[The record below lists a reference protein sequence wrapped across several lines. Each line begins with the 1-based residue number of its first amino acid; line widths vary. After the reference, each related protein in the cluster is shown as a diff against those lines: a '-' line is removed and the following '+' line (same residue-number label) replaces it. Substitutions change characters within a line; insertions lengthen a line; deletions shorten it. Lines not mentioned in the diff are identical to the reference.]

1 MVYVLLDDEDVIGV
15 FDSPDIPD
23 KILEKHFG
31 TFKAINKVDVRDS
44 GVEWTRVIMCNGVIT
59 RVTLLEFVINE
70 I

>member
-1 MVYVLLDDEDVIGV
+1 MVYVLLDDGDAIGV

-31 TFKAINKVDVRDS
+31 IFKSINKVDVRDS
-44 GVEWTRVIMCNGVIT
+44 GLEWTRTIMCNGVST
-59 RVTLLEFVINE
+59 RLTLLEFGINE